1 MGGSQGLGQ
10 DRDLVSGR
18 ERVLTRGPPRAPV
31 PAPLLVQGLA
41 PGHGHDRG
49 RATGEL
55 VTENAPAGLVP
66 EAGPRV
72 VAEVAAGNAS
82 VEEREVVRRIERR
95 ENDGKMGRYRL
106 RWAASGVNMG
116 SLPNLKAEFRTWL
129 VEERKMNP
137 EKMSKD
143 QNKKEFARFVED
155 YNTATFPNEKFYNI
169 EAYERRMNAMRAGE
183 FVPPPDET
191 YDAEADMR
199 AHQSSLKRPAV
210 ESESYLDKDQLQ
222 ELRRVQRERV
232 EVGKMKLLGMDVK
245 ANMGVRMDVVDG

>member
-1 MGGSQGLGQ
+1 VGGEWGKYGIIS
-10 DRDLVSGR
+10 
-18 ERVLTRGPPRAPV
+18 
-31 PAPLLVQGLA
+31 
-41 PGHGHDRG
+41 
-49 RATGEL
+49 
-55 VTENAPAGLVP
+55 
-66 EAGPRV
+66 
-72 VAEVAAGNAS
+72 EVDIFS
-82 VEEREVVRRIERR
+82 KE
-95 ENDGKMGRYRL
+95 
-106 RWAASGVNMG
+106 
-116 SLPNLKAEFRTWL
+116 AEFRTWL

-183 FVPPPDET
+183 FVPPSDDT
-191 YDAEADMR
+191 YDAEADMK

-232 EVGKMKLLGMDVK
+232 EVGKMKMLGMDVK
-245 ANMGVRMDVVDG
+245 ATMGVRMDGPVIDG